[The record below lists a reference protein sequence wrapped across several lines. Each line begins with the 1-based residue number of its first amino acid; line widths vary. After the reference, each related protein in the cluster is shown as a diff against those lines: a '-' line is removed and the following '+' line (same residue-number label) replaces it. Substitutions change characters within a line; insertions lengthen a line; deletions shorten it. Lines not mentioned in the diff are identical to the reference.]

1 MNSASWLS
9 WGSAS
14 EFTQPSLY
22 LFILYSSME
31 VKVTERRRR
40 STGKCR
46 LLFLLLSFLSVS
58 HFFDG
63 GGSSVTAFV
72 PVVTLEAAAATCA
85 AARSVARVHVSVAEQ
100 MRKRRG

>member
-1 MNSASWLS
+1 ML
-9 WGSAS
+9 
-14 EFTQPSLY
+14 
-22 LFILYSSME
+22 
-31 VKVTERRRR
+31 
-40 STGKCR
+40 
-46 LLFLLLSFLSVS
+46 LLLSFLSVS
-58 HFFDG
+58 HFFEG